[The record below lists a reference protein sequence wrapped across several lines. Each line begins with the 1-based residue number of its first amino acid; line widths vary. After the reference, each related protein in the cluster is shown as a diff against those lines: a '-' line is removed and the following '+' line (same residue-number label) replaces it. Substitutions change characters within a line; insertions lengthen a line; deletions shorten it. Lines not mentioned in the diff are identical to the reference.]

1 VSQIHGSADRVS
13 IVVPLRNEEQHV
25 EELVTGIAG
34 QDFSG
39 PIEVLVADGASSDR
53 SVERLEAAARRLE
66 LPVTIIDNPE
76 RLIPQALNAC
86 IRRSHGEFVVRMD
99 CRARFPHDYVRGC
112 VAAAK
117 ETGAWNVGGVIVPR
131 GRTKAE
137 RAVACAMDSPFG
149 GIGWTR
155 HSGSQERVNVD
166 TVYCGT
172 FPRHAFARIGWFDE
186 SLPWNEDED
195 FNLRLRQAGGH
206 VVLDPTIRIPYI
218 PRASRRGIIAQYY
231 RIGRGKL
238 DVMEKHQ
245 RVLSVRSIAPLALAT
260 SLTAL
265 MVGSARWRGARWLLG
280 VEFTLYAGSALGFA
294 AVSLGK
300 RREQW
305 SLLPAV
311 ATTFPAM
318 HLAWGVGLV
327 HGCLTVAIRRR
338 MHRSAAEHATAVQ
351 R

>member
-1 VSQIHGSADRVS
+1 VSQIHGSAVRVS

-25 EELVTGIAG
+25 EALVAGIAG

-53 SVERLEAAARRLE
+53 SVERLEAAARRRG
-66 LPVTIIDNPE
+66 LPITIIENPE

-86 IRRSHGEFVVRMD
+86 VRRSHGEFVVRMD
-99 CRARFPHDYVRGC
+99 CRARFPRDYVRAC

-117 ETGAWNVGGVIVPR
+117 ETGAWNVGGMILPK
-131 GRTKAE
+131 GRTRAE
-137 RAVACAMDSPFG
+137 RAAACAMESPFG

-155 HSGSQERVNVD
+155 HAGSAERVQVD

-172 FPRHAFARIGWFDE
+172 FPKDAFARIGWFDE

-206 VVLDPTIRIPYI
+206 VVLDPSIRIPYI
-218 PRASRRGIIAQYY
+218 ARASRRGILVQYY
-231 RIGRGKL
+231 RIGRGKV
-238 DVMEKHQ
+238 DVMQKHQ
-245 RVLSVRSIAPLALAT
+245 RVLSARSIAPLALVT
-260 SLTAL
+260 SLMAL
-265 MVGSARWRGARWLLG
+265 AVGSARLRGARWLLG
-280 VEFTLYAGSALGFA
+280 VELSLYAGSALGFA
-294 AVSLGK
+294 AASLGK

-305 SLLPAV
+305 SLLPGV

-318 HLAWGVGLV
+318 HVAWGVGMA
-327 HGCLTVAIRRR
+327 HGCLRVAIRRR
-338 MHRSAAEHATAVQ
+338 LRTSATRPATVVQ